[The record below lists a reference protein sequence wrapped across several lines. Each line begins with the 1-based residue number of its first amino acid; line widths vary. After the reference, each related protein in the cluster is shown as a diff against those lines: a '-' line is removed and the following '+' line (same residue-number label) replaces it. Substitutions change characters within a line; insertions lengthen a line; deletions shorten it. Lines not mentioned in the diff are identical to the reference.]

1 MIWISENEINAVSEG
16 LSQRDSLF
24 FNRIY
29 AGGLQKYIDRLE
41 AIGFSGQGANVLDA
55 GCGFGQWSLA
65 MSSLIGYVVGIDVSA
80 VRVEAVKKI
89 SLNIANVEFQ
99 KGSISKLPFP
109 DNHFDFVFSFSV
121 IYYTDVRATIKE
133 LIRVLKPGGKIY
145 ICSNGVG
152 WYLYNIV
159 KNPNASPDFN
169 PRVYGLRT
177 LFDSF
182 LYHSFGRAPSM
193 SGSVTTSIEYV
204 SNLLKEGGVDLLASG
219 AEGSISLD
227 PVNYKIK
234 NFFPGR
240 YLGLE
245 CCSEWLGAKKDVGA

>member
-89 SLNIANVEFQ
+89 SLNIADYRQ
-99 KGSISKLPFP
+99 
-109 DNHFDFVFSFSV
+109 
-121 IYYTDVRATIKE
+121 
-133 LIRVLKPGGKIY
+133 
-145 ICSNGVG
+145 
-152 WYLYNIV
+152 
-159 KNPNASPDFN
+159 
-169 PRVYGLRT
+169 
-177 LFDSF
+177 
-182 LYHSFGRAPSM
+182 
-193 SGSVTTSIEYV
+193 
-204 SNLLKEGGVDLLASG
+204 
-219 AEGSISLD
+219 
-227 PVNYKIK
+227 
-234 NFFPGR
+234 
-240 YLGLE
+240 
-245 CCSEWLGAKKDVGA
+245 